1 MKTSI
6 SLLVIGLFMVQTMV
20 AQNTQKLKFVDFALG
35 DTETYIFQ
43 DADENYVY
51 FDGCN
56 AENDFAYELSEEDAD
71 EDNQG
76 WGPNPDLQNKWFMIS
91 WTEEERELYEGG
103 ELEKVK
109 IIQKIAAL
117 E

>member
-1 MKTSI
+1 M
-6 SLLVIGLFMVQTMV
+6 VIGLFMVQTMV

-51 FDGCN
+51 FEGCN

-71 EDNQG
+71 AMGNHGDDNA
-76 WGPNPDLQNKWFMIS
+76 P
-91 WTEEERELYEGG
+91 
-103 ELEKVK
+103 KVTSLSNGSLLCPVFK
-109 IIQKIAAL
+109 GAKVVDTSSHTGL
-117 E
+117 